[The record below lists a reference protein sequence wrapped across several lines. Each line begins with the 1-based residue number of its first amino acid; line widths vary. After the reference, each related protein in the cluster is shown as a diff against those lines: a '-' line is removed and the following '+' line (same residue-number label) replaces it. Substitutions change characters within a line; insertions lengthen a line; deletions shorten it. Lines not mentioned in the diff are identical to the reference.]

1 MKIDCLILF
10 PDEMLKENFETH
22 VLLLLN
28 YPLNIMT
35 LMVLFFETI
44 NHNFYE
50 FLDRIKLIKFFFII
64 FWFFDLT
71 KPSNSYF

>member
-1 MKIDCLILF
+1 MKNDCLILF
-10 PDEMLKENFETH
+10 PDEMLEENFETH

-44 NHNFYE
+44 NHKFMNF
-50 FLDRIKLIKFFFII
+50 
-64 FWFFDLT
+64 LT
-71 KPSNSYF
+71 E